1 MIKLTIK
8 HALPPIVGFFEGDFL
23 ILVEFLGAANGSV
36 ENPGWSASVLKTEMY
51 YFWLRVFTFTYQTFF
66 RRENW
71 VELPKQ
77 DRSKDFGKEVGT
89 SEKSSKVERHP
100 GKIYCMFQMT
110 KIIRLIKLNLV

>member
-1 MIKLTIK
+1 MK
-8 HALPPIVGFFEGDFL
+8 V
-23 ILVEFLGAANGSV
+23 
-36 ENPGWSASVLKTEMY
+36 ASVLKAEKFFLMLLN
-51 YFWLRVFTFTYQTFF
+51 LRVFTFTYYQTFF
-66 RRENW
+66 RRENR